1 GALSS
6 TISLIDQ
13 LVAEEG
19 GQPERALNVLLTNGE
34 ILAALH
40 RAAPGQEND
49 PKSRMVMR
57 VVHGRADMDQLVADD
72 ALRRVRLTDP
82 GALRFTLIASDF
94 AEGQSV
100 GLAGEGTQ
108 WTALPPRA
116 IVAMTRDAPPL
127 VETF

>member
-1 GALSS
+1 PPPPPPPPPPAGPSAS
-6 TISLIDQ
+6 
-13 LVAEEG
+13 
-19 GQPERALNVLLTNGE
+19 
-34 ILAALH
+34 
-40 RAAPGQEND
+40 
-49 PKSRMVMR
+49 SRMVMR

-94 AEGQSV
+94 GAGQSV
-100 GLAGEGTQ
+100 GLPTGEGSSGA

-116 IVAMTRDAPPL
+116 IVAMTRDAAPL